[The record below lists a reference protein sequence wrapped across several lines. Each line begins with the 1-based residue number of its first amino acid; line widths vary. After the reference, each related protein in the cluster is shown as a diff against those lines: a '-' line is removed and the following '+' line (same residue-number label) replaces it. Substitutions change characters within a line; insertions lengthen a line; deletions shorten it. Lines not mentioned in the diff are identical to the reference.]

1 MKTIYQKLFFICL
14 LIGCVLFLQQQSLIP
29 KKASLPIPKQ
39 SSPAKDYIVQV
50 QTKTKTLQVPLDD
63 YLVGVIAGEMP
74 VSFEIE
80 ALKAQAVA
88 SRTFVLSRD
97 LKVDNTTN
105 SQVYLSDQQMK
116 KNWGKSYSQNKEK
129 VKKAVQDT
137 HNQVLTYQGEYISAL
152 FFSSSNGKTVNC
164 GDYFSGDKVYL
175 KAVDSRWDIQEDP
188 HFIRKKTYT
197 KKQLAHIFGI
207 SSVNIEIMS
216 YTKSGYVQKVIVNQ
230 KEYSG
235 REIREKLG
243 LASSCFQIQFTAQG
257 YQFITKGSGHGV
269 GMSQYGAQGMA
280 KEHKSYQDILKHYY
294 QNIEIK
300 SI

>member
-14 LIGCVLFLQQQSLIP
+14 LITCILFLQQQDLIP
-29 KKASLPIPKQ
+29 KTETSKPKSK
-39 SSPAKDYIVQV
+39 SSQDYIVQV
-50 QTKTKTLQVPLDD
+50 QTKQKTLHVPLDD

-88 SRTFVLSRD
+88 SRTFVLSRK

-105 SQVYLSDQQMK
+105 SQVYLSDDQMK

-129 VKKAVQDT
+129 IQKAVKDT
-137 HNQVLTYQGEYISAL
+137 HNQVLKYKGDYISAL

-164 GDYFSGDKVYL
+164 GDYFAGDKSYL
-175 KAVDSRWDIQEDP
+175 KAVNSKWDIEEDP
-188 HFIRKKTYT
+188 KFIRKKTFT
-197 KKQLAHIFGI
+197 KKQLADIFGI
-207 SSVNIEIMS
+207 DSVKMEIMS
-216 YTKSGYVQKVIVNQ
+216 YTTSGYVQKVIVNN
-230 KEYSG
+230 KEYTG

-243 LASSCFQIQFTAQG
+243 LASSCFQIAFTSKG
-257 YQFITKGSGHGV
+257 YEFTTKGSGHGV

-280 KEHKSYQDILKHYY
+280 KEKKSYKDILKHYY
-294 QNIEIK
+294 RNVDLT

>member
-14 LIGCVLFLQQQSLIP
+14 LITCILFLQQQDFIP
-29 KKASLPIPKQ
+29 QKQVPKVNPK
-39 SSPAKDYIVQV
+39 SSQDYIVEV
-50 QTKTKTLQVPLDD
+50 QTKKKTLQVPLDD

-88 SRTFVLSRD
+88 SRTFVLSRN

-105 SQVYLSDQQMK
+105 SQVYLTDEQMK
-116 KNWGKSYSQNKEK
+116 KNWGKSYVKNKNK
-129 VKKAVQDT
+129 IQKAVQDT
-137 HNQVLTYQGEYISAL
+137 HNQVLTYKGDYISAL

-164 GDYFSGDKVYL
+164 GDYFAGDKAYL
-175 KAVDSRWDIQEDP
+175 KAVNSEWDIKEDP
-188 HFIRKKTYT
+188 KFIRKKTLT
-197 KKQLAHIFGI
+197 KKQLANIFGI
-207 SSVNIEIMS
+207 DSVKMEIMS
-216 YTKSGYVQKVIVNQ
+216 YTHSGYVQKVIVNN

-243 LASSCFQIQFTAQG
+243 LASSCFQIELTSKGYEFT
-257 YQFITKGSGHGV
+257 TKGSGHGV

-280 KEHKSYQDILKHYY
+280 KENKNYKDILNHYY
-294 QNIEIK
+294 QNVDLT

>member
-14 LIGCVLFLQQQSLIP
+14 LITCILFLQQQDFIP
-29 KKASLPIPKQ
+29 QKQVPKVNPK
-39 SSPAKDYIVQV
+39 SSQDYIVEV
-50 QTKTKTLQVPLDD
+50 QTKKKTLQVPLDD

-88 SRTFVLSRD
+88 SRTFVLSRN

-105 SQVYLSDQQMK
+105 SQVYLTDEQMK
-116 KNWGKSYSQNKEK
+116 KNWGKSYVKNKNK
-129 VKKAVQDT
+129 IQKAVQDT
-137 HNQVLTYQGEYISAL
+137 HNQVLTYKGDYISAL
-152 FFSSSNGKTVNC
+152 FFSSSNGKTENC
-164 GDYFSGDKVYL
+164 GDYFAGDKAYL
-175 KAVDSRWDIQEDP
+175 KAVNSEWDIKEDP
-188 HFIRKKTYT
+188 KFIRKKTLT
-197 KKQLAHIFGI
+197 KKQLANIFGI
-207 SSVNIEIMS
+207 DSVKMEIMS
-216 YTKSGYVQKVIVNQ
+216 YTHSGYVQKVIVNN

-243 LASSCFQIQFTAQG
+243 LASSCFQIELTSKGYEFT
-257 YQFITKGSGHGV
+257 TKGSGHGV

-280 KEHKSYQDILKHYY
+280 KENKNYKDILNHYY
-294 QNIEIK
+294 QNVDLT

>member
-14 LIGCVLFLQQQSLIP
+14 LITCILFLQQQDFIP
-29 KKASLPIPKQ
+29 QKQAPKVNPKPSQ
-39 SSPAKDYIVQV
+39 DYIVEV
-50 QTKTKTLQVPLDD
+50 QTKKKTLQVPLDD

-88 SRTFVLSRD
+88 SRTFVLSRN

-105 SQVYLSDQQMK
+105 SQVYLTDEQMK
-116 KNWGKSYSQNKEK
+116 KNWGKSYVKNKNK
-129 VKKAVQDT
+129 IQKAVQDT
-137 HNQVLTYQGEYISAL
+137 HNQVLTYKGDYISAL

-164 GDYFSGDKVYL
+164 GDYFAGDKAYL
-175 KAVDSRWDIQEDP
+175 KAVNSEWDIKEDP
-188 HFIRKKTYT
+188 KFIRKKTLT
-197 KKQLAHIFGI
+197 KKQLANIFGI
-207 SSVNIEIMS
+207 DSVKMEIMS
-216 YTKSGYVQKVIVNQ
+216 YTHSGYVQKVIVNN

-243 LASSCFQIQFTAQG
+243 LASSCFQIEFTSKG
-257 YQFITKGSGHGV
+257 YEFTTKGSGHGV

-280 KEHKSYQDILKHYY
+280 KENKNYKDILNHYY
-294 QNIEIK
+294 QNVDLT